1 MSARQVPALVV
12 GGGIGG
18 LATALSL
25 ARHGR
30 RVHLIERADEF
41 AEIGAGLQ
49 FGPNASRALD
59 ALGVLDDILPLA
71 VRPARA
77 VMMDAVSGRE
87 LTALDLGP
95 SFTERYG
102 YPYLVLHRHD
112 LLAMLVKHCEL
123 HPLITMETRRAV
135 TGVEL
140 AGGEALVSCADG
152 TAYRTPV
159 LVGADGLHST
169 LRRSV
174 VEDEAVC
181 SGYAAYRG
189 TIPAERA
196 ARTGAPTDV
205 VLWIGPGMHLMQYP
219 VRRGELYNQVAVFRS
234 PRFAAGHT
242 GPDEWGGPAELDAA
256 FARACAPVRESVA
269 LIPRE
274 RFWAMFDRT
283 PTPTWTNGPLVLTGD
298 AAHPMLQYLGQGAC
312 QALEDAV
319 ELGHRIRLHSEGDRD
334 DAAVDT
340 ASAYREFEAA
350 RLPRTARCQTSAR
363 PWGELWH
370 TEDPMV
376 LALRD
381 RLFAQRPAD
390 DYRELDWLY
399 APVAEGTAAPALSAI
414 RAEPLEPAPAR

>member
-1 MSARQVPALVV
+1 MSDHVHVPALVV

-25 ARHGR
+25 ARSGQP
-30 RVHLIERADEF
+30 VHLVERSAEF

-59 ALGVLDDILPLA
+59 ALGVLDDIVPVA
-71 VRPARA
+71 VQPSKA
-77 VMMDAVSGRE
+77 VMMDALSGE
-87 LTALDLGP
+87 PLTTLDLGP

-112 LLAMLVKHCEL
+112 LLEMLVEHCRR
-123 HPLITMETRRAV
+123 HPLITMENRRDVVGVDLRPDVAV
-135 TGVEL
+135 VT
-140 AGGEALVSCADG
+140 CADG
-152 TAYRTPV
+152 TVYRTPA
-159 LVGADGLHST
+159 LIGADGLNST
-169 LRRSV
+169 LRREV
-174 VEDEAVC
+174 VDDDLVC

-189 TIPAERA
+189 TVPSHQAGHAI
-196 ARTGAPTDV
+196 APDDV

-242 GPDEWGGPAELDAA
+242 EPGDWGGPEELDAA
-256 FARACAPVRESVA
+256 FATASQPVRDAVA
-269 LIPRE
+269 KIGRS
-274 RFWAMFDRT
+274 RRWSMFDRA
-283 PTPTWTNGPLVLTGD
+283 PAPTWINGPLVLTGD

-319 ELGHRIRLHSEGDRD
+319 ELGHRFAQHTVAGVPDV
-334 DAAVDT
+334 AQ
-340 ASAYREFEAA
+340 AYREFERV
-350 RLPRTARCQTSAR
+350 RLPRAARCQTTAR

-370 TEDPMV
+370 TDAPLL

-381 RLFAQRPAD
+381 RVLTQRAAD

-399 APVAEGTAAPALSAI
+399 SPAPVGTAAPALTA
-414 RAEPLEPAPAR
+414 